1 MTKHIPADAMESTPF
16 AGPMEF
22 RLAMRELAATV
33 SIVTAGQGERRR
45 GLTVTSL
52 CSLSLEPPSLV
63 VCVNKATEGHR
74 AILQSGSFCVNVTAA
89 EHRIF
94 ADCFA
99 GRTERRGIE
108 RFADGDWTVLV
119 TGSPVL
125 SDAIAVLDCDVIDRL
140 DHGTHTLFVG
150 GVRAVRSD
158 PDRPALVYRAGAYHA
173 V

>member
-1 MTKHIPADAMESTPF
+1 MPASSIASERLT
-16 AGPMEF
+16 GPTEF

-33 SIVTAGQGERRR
+33 SIVTAGQGDQRR

-63 VCVNKATEGHR
+63 VCVNKETDGHR
-74 AILQSGSFCVNVTAA
+74 AILQSGSFCVNVMAA
-89 EHRIF
+89 EQRILS
-94 ADCFA
+94 DCFA
-99 GRTERRGIE
+99 GRTRRRGLD
-108 RFADGDWTVLV
+108 RFADSDWTVLA

-125 SDAIAVLDCDVIDRL
+125 IDAIAVLDCDVINQL

-158 PDRPALVYRAGAYHA
+158 SNRPALIYRAGDYH
-173 V
+173 VV

>member
-1 MTKHIPADAMESTPF
+1 MTKHMPANSIAATPF
-16 AGPMEF
+16 TGPLEF

-33 SIVTAGQGERRR
+33 SIITAGQGDQRR

-63 VCVNKATEGHR
+63 VCVNKATDGHR
-74 AILQSGSFCVNVTAA
+74 AILQSGSFCVNVAAA
-89 EHRIF
+89 EHRIL

-99 GRTERRGIE
+99 GRTKRRGLE
-108 RFADGDWTVLV
+108 RFAEGDWTVLV

-125 SDAIAVLDCDVIDRL
+125 ADAIAVLDCDVIDRL
-140 DHGTHTLFVG
+140 DHGTHALFVG

-158 PDRPALVYRAGAYHA
+158 PDRPALVYRAGEYHLM
-173 V
+173 